1 MLMIRK
7 AVPSDLPTI
16 RTFIEKTEL
25 DFVQEL
31 IFILVEDE
39 QRELIGVVGIQE
51 IQNIGLLRS
60 LVLVPHFPV
69 EKIVTFL
76 ESILQ
81 IAHKNNY
88 KSLYLATNNKGSIR
102 LFQLLGFMEIEQ
114 QELPLELKLST
125 AVEAFVEKSDIFF
138 MWKTL

>member
-16 RTFIEKTEL
+16 RKNIEKTEL

>member
-81 IAHKNNY
+81 IALKNNY

>member
-125 AVEAFVEKSDIFF
+125 AVEAFVEKSDILF

>member
-81 IAHKNNY
+81 IALKNNY

-102 LFQLLGFMEIEQ
+102 LFQLLGFMVMVLLI
-114 QELPLELKLST
+114 
-125 AVEAFVEKSDIFF
+125 V
-138 MWKTL
+138 

>member
-25 DFVQEL
+25 DFLQEL

-81 IAHKNNY
+81 IALKNNY

-125 AVEAFVEKSDIFF
+125 TVEAFVEKGDIFF

>member
-16 RTFIEKTEL
+16 RTFIEKTEV

>member
-125 AVEAFVEKSDIFF
+125 AVEAFVEKSDIFCPIVV
-138 MWKTL
+138 M

>member
-16 RTFIEKTEL
+16 RTFIEKTEV

-39 QRELIGVVGIQE
+39 QRELMGVVGIQE
-51 IQNIGLLRS
+51 IQKIGLLRS

-76 ESILQ
+76 ESILH
-81 IAHKNNY
+81 IALENNY
-88 KSLYLATNNKGSIR
+88 KSLFLATNNKGSIS
-102 LFQLLGFMEIEQ
+102 LFQLLGFKEIEQ

-125 AVEAFVEKSDIFF
+125 VLKTFVEKNDIFF